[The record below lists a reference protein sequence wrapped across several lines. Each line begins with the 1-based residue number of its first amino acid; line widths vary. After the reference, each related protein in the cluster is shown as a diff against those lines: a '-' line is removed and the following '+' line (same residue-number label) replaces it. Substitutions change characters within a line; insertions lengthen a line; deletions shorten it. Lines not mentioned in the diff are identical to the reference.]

1 MRPALLLLACAAGGL
16 AQPPDWKMTW
26 HDEFDGTKLD
36 LSRWVYEVGGNGFG
50 NKELEYYTD
59 RPQNLYLEN
68 GMLVIAALKEDYR
81 GAKGPERGFTSARI
95 HTRGKFAQAYGKFEA
110 RIKVPCGQ
118 GFWPAFWTMGDV
130 AARWPGNG
138 EIDIMENIGREPA
151 TVHGTIHGPGYSGAH
166 GIGAA
171 FSLPAW
177 RTKILRR
184 FSRVCRG
191 MGAGCDP
198 LVRRWQAVSRGHSG
212 QFAGRRQMGLRSSV
226 LSFAESRGGR
236 HVAGRSRWHLDV
248 PADDACGLRS
258 RVPALI
264 LWL

>member
-171 FSLPAW
+171 FSLPGGQ
-177 RTKILRR
+177 R
-184 FSRVCRG
+184 FCDDFHVYAVEWEP
-191 MGAGCDP
+191 GAIRWYVDGKQYHAVTPASLPAGAKWVYDHPFYLLLNLAVGGTWPGDP
-198 LVRRWQAVSRGHSG
+198 DGTSTFPQTMLVDYVRAYQR
-212 QFAGRRQMGLRSSV
+212 
-226 LSFAESRGGR
+226 
-236 HVAGRSRWHLDV
+236 
-248 PADDACGLRS
+248 
-258 RVPALI
+258 
-264 LWL
+264 